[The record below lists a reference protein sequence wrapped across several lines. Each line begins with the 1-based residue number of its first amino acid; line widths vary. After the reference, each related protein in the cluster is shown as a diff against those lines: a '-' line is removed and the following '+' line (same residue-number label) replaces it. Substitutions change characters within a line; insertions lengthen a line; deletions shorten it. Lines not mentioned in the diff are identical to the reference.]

1 MENQLRLLDERQN
14 KLEVLRLK
22 KQTELEL
29 VSDEED
35 DYRVKISQKDY
46 EILKRA
52 KQQEQEINEVFQTPP
67 PDVKKQI
74 ARGR

>member
-1 MENQLRLLDERQN
+1 MENQLRLLEERQN

-35 DYRVKISQKDY
+35 DFRVKISQKDY

-52 KQQEQEINEVFQTPP
+52 KQQE
-67 PDVKKQI
+67 
-74 ARGR
+74 